1 MMKRTKSK
9 VKVKPV
15 VKKTKN
21 SNGNNI
27 TNSCFANANKIEDNE
42 FVKSCKSNTL
52 KDDDKKALIKVKNFN
67 SKGYPEYFFYLLIK
81 KYEY

>member
-1 MMKRTKSK
+1 MAKRSKSK
-9 VKVKPV
+9 VEVKPV

-21 SNGNNI
+21 NNGNNI
-27 TNSCFANANKIEDNE
+27 TNSCFANSHKIEDSE

-67 SKGYPEYFFYLLIK
+67 SKGCLEIFLFVK
-81 KYEY
+81 NKYKY

>member
-1 MMKRTKSK
+1 MKKRTKSK

-15 VKKTKN
+15 VKKTN
-21 SNGNNI
+21 NNNDNNI
-27 TNSCFANANKIEDNE
+27 TNSCFENAHKIEDSE

-67 SKGYPEYFFYLLIK
+67 SKGYPEFFFC
-81 KYEY
+81 